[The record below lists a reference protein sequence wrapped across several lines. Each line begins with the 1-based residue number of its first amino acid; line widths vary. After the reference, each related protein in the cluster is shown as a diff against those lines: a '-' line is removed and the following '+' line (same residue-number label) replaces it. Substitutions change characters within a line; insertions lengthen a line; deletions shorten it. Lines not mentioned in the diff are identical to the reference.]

1 MTKCPKCGQKL
12 HLYNV
17 SQFCP
22 SCKVNLRFC
31 NFEENFIKEAK
42 EAELKLATFHVKI
55 RHMKIAFIGNKF
67 SIIRLVAVVFTILGL
82 LVPAGTLNINLPF
95 FSESIGLNGI
105 GLYNIYSNGIVAFI
119 LKMSSSSLCTQQFV
133 DLRNVLL
140 MYASMAVF
148 AVAIFLSTLLCFIS
162 YKNMPKVIAG
172 IAAAGMIDSIVCG
185 FVVNSIIKKFAD
197 VSFISAKSSVGFY
210 IEALMF
216 LLVIVANVLLLI
228 KMPKVE
234 YEEGDLERH
243 LINQKVKK
251 GEIDFDSLPLPI
263 VETEETRQIE
273 EEIKKG
279 MMHFEDDEGRKE
291 IEEGE
296 TDEAVASSE
305 TQE

>member
-1 MTKCPKCGQKL
+1 
-12 HLYNV
+12 
-17 SQFCP
+17 
-22 SCKVNLRFC
+22 
-31 NFEENFIKEAK
+31 
-42 EAELKLATFHVKI
+42 
-55 RHMKIAFIGNKF
+55 
-67 SIIRLVAVVFTILGL
+67 
-82 LVPAGTLNINLPF
+82 
-95 FSESIGLNGI
+95 
-105 GLYNIYSNGIVAFI
+105 
-119 LKMSSSSLCTQQFV
+119 
-133 DLRNVLL
+133 
-140 MYASMAVF
+140 
-148 AVAIFLSTLLCFIS
+148 
-162 YKNMPKVIAG
+162 
-172 IAAAGMIDSIVCG
+172 
-185 FVVNSIIKKFAD
+185 
-197 VSFISAKSSVGFY
+197 
-210 IEALMF
+210 MF
-216 LLVIVANVLLLI
+216 LLVIVAYVLLLI

>member
-67 SIIRLVAVVFTILGL
+67 SIIRLVAVLFPILGL
-82 LVPAGTLNINLPF
+82 LVPAGTLNVNLPF

-105 GLYNIYSNGIVAFI
+105 GLYNSYSSGIIAFI

-140 MYASMAVF
+140 LYASMAVF
-148 AVAIFLSTLLCFIS
+148 AVAILLSTILCFIS

-185 FVVNSIIKKFAD
+185 FVVKSIIKKFAD
-197 VSFISAKSSVGFY
+197 VSFISATSSIGFF

>member
-105 GLYNIYSNGIVAFI
+105 GLYNSYSNGIIAFI